1 MAVTKTID
9 VDGRQVT
16 FRASAAIPRLY
27 RNKFHR
33 DIYRDLSELQK
44 GIDESDAE
52 NSSLDTFSLELF
64 ENIAWLMAKH
74 ADKTVPDTPEEWLDE
89 FGTFSIYEILP
100 QIIELWGLNTEQQV
114 TVKKKRHA
122 TEREM
127 TTPLFLLRCVQIG
140 LSISELDLLTI
151 GTVNDMYAEMSN
163 DDWDYPEIAT
173 QEMMDRF

>member
-1 MAVTKTID
+1 MAVTKTIE
-9 VDGRQVT
+9 VDGKLVT

-74 ADKTVPDTPEEWLDE
+74 ADKTVPDTPE
-89 FGTFSIYEILP
+89 
-100 QIIELWGLNTEQQV
+100 
-114 TVKKKRHA
+114 
-122 TEREM
+122 
-127 TTPLFLLRCVQIG
+127 
-140 LSISELDLLTI
+140 
-151 GTVNDMYAEMSN
+151 
-163 DDWDYPEIAT
+163 
-173 QEMMDRF
+173 